1 MTRSLHLLG
10 SIAALALT
18 ACTATGQPSGAAPP
32 SPCSPEGAKGLAG
45 QIGKSDAE
53 VLRATGASVVRRLS
67 PGSPMTMDYRR
78 ERVTIEVDGSGKILR
93 ALCG

>member
-1 MTRSLHLLG
+1 MTRPLYLLG

-18 ACTATGQPSGAAPP
+18 ACTAAGQPSRAAP

-45 QIGKSDAE
+45 QIGQSDAE
-53 VLRATGASVVRRLS
+53 VMRATGASVVRRLS

-78 ERVTIEVDGSGKILR
+78 ERVTIEVDGRGKIVR
-93 ALCG
+93 AFCG

>member
-10 SIAALALT
+10 AIAALALA
-18 ACTATGQPSGAAPP
+18 ACTAAGQPSSAVPP
-32 SPCSPEGAKGLAG
+32 SPCSPEGVKRLAA

-53 VLRATGASVVRRLS
+53 VLRATGASIVRRLS

-93 ALCG
+93 AFCG